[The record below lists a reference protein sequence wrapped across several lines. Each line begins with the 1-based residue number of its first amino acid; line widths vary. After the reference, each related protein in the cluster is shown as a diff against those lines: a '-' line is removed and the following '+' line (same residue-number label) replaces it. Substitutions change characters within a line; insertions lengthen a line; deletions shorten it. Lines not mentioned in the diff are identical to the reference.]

1 MLKVA
6 MFIGWF
12 IVAVELFVGL
22 NILVS
27 QDNPCSTWAHHPQA
41 CSSDLTQD
49 IGK

>member
-1 MLKVA
+1 MLKMI
-6 MFIGWF
+6 MFIGWCVVG
-12 IVAVELFVGL
+12 IELFIGL

-27 QDNPCSTWAHHPQA
+27 QDNPCSTFTHHPAA